1 MRLCDYLDRWL
12 DNIRPSLK
20 TSTFIF
26 YRRIIN
32 HQITEKFG
40 DLALTQLNWKDVR
53 DWQARESFTIR
64 ERQNAGRETW

>member
-20 TSTFIF
+20 TSTFII

-64 ERQNAGRETW
+64 ERENAGRETW